1 MKRSGSLI
9 PEDQSGPR
17 VVKAILFDFDGTLI
31 DASETIIQTFNSV
44 MNRFGLDPW
53 THSRITT
60 SIGKPLVTLFKEVRP
75 DCQPSQLQQMLK
87 AYEELAREEDPRA
100 VRLKPNVR
108 RTLTSLSENVQMG
121 VVTSRRGRG
130 ARNILRRFELEEYFS
145 AIIGIESVD
154 RPKPDAE
161 PLRLALELLGVPPE
175 EALMVGD
182 TPDDVRSARNAG
194 VRSAGVATGHQA
206 LSELLAAEPDYIIHD
221 LSELT
226 QLPELAGTRSP

>member
-1 MKRSGSLI
+1 M
-9 PEDQSGPR
+9 
-17 VVKAILFDFDGTLI
+17 VKAILFDLDGTLI
-31 DASETIIQTFNSV
+31 DASAAIIETFNSV

-53 THSRITT
+53 TNSRITA
-60 SIGKPLVTLFKEVRP
+60 SIGRPLMTLFKEVGP
-75 DCQPSQLQQMLK
+75 DCRSFQLQQMLK

-108 RTLTSLSENVQMG
+108 RTLVTLGKNAQMG
-121 VVTSRRGRG
+121 VVTSRRRRG
-130 ARNILRRFELEEYFS
+130 ARNILRRFELEKYFS

-161 PLRLALELLGVPPE
+161 PLRLALDLLGVPPE

-194 VRSAGVATGHQA
+194 VRSAGVTTGHQA
-206 LSELLAAEPDYIIHD
+206 LSELLAAQPDYIIHD

-226 QLPELAGTRSP
+226 QLPEVVGTRSP